1 MKLSKETVNLIK
13 NFAGINSN
21 LLLKSGNKLATISGQ
36 KNVMADATVT
46 ETFPDFAI
54 YDLNEFLGAMS
65 LFEDP
70 ELDFQDKYVS
80 IKQGSMNIKF
90 FAADA
95 SNLTAPQ
102 KAITFPEAEINFRMT
117 SSMLDM
123 IKKTSSV
130 LRAADVSIVGDG
142 SKVVAVVGD
151 KKNASGNSFSE
162 PVGDTDKTFKVNLKV
177 ENLKMLPGDYDV
189 SISSKKISRFK
200 SPNTD
205 LVIVIKM
212 DKVLIKTIKWLSN
225 IIR

>member
-1 MKLSKETVNLIK
+1 
-13 NFAGINSN
+13 
-21 LLLKSGNKLATISGQ
+21 
-36 KNVMADATVT
+36 
-46 ETFPDFAI
+46 
-54 YDLNEFLGAMS
+54 
-65 LFEDP
+65 
-70 ELDFQDKYVS
+70 
-80 IKQGSMNIKF
+80 
-90 FAADA
+90 
-95 SNLTAPQ
+95 
-102 KAITFPEAEINFRMT
+102 MT

-162 PVGDTDKTFKVNLKV
+162 PVGDTDKNFKVNLKV

-205 LVIVIKM
+205 LVYYVAVEA
-212 DKVLIKTIKWLSN
+212 DSTFDF
-225 IIR
+225 

>member
-21 LLLKSGNKLATISGQ
+21 LLLKQGNKLATISGQ

-123 IKKTSSV
+123 VKKTSSV

-142 SKVVAVVGD
+142 SKITAVVGD
-151 KKNASGNSFSE
+151 KKNASGNSYSE

-200 SPNTD
+200 SPNND
-205 LVIVIKM
+205 LVYYVAVEA
-212 DKVLIKTIKWLSN
+212 DSTFDF
-225 IIR
+225 